1 VDAAFLVVFPESAGG
16 LLDASAFFDFF
27 GRQGGGVAGEYLVLH
42 GLKFQM
48 IPANR
53 TLNLEAIQAALAVS
67 EKGMPFYVV
76 TVEHL
81 VAMKLNAWRYKDRLH
96 INHLL
101 DSEIS
106 LDKTTM
112 LEILKR
118 YQLEKRW
125 EQLQAERAKKG

>member
-1 VDAAFLVVFPESAGG
+1 
-16 LLDASAFFDFF
+16 
-27 GRQGGGVAGEYLVLH
+27 
-42 GLKFQM
+42 M